1 MTRAAT
7 THKPRAT
14 MHLPQVLDL
23 PAAQTLAAEL
33 LTRRGAPAEI
43 DASAVQRVGAQ
54 ALQVLLSARKTWAS
68 DGQDLTV
75 CNPSTDFIEALDLFG
90 AAPFGGASVE

>member
-1 MTRAAT
+1 
-7 THKPRAT
+7 

-23 PAAQTLAAEL
+23 PAAQALAADL
-33 LTRRGAPAEI
+33 MARRGGPARI
-43 DASAVQRVGAQ
+43 DASGVQRLGAQ
-54 ALQVLLSARKTWAS
+54 ALQVLLAARKTWAS
-68 DGQDLTV
+68 DGQDLIV